1 MKLKELVNQLE
12 GSIYMPP
19 GYNGKNVDSIDIEK
33 VSPLDKAGP
42 NDISFYVNPK
52 MKELFQK
59 TKAGAVLVS
68 KANEDV
74 NCLQIVHKSPKV
86 GMAKISNIFYKLT
99 HSYEGISE
107 IAFIHQK
114 SKVHSSAT
122 IYAYAYISEG
132 AEIGEGTVIYP
143 NVYIGKNV
151 TIGANTV
158 LFPNVVVMDGCNIG
172 KDCLIHP
179 GTVIGADGFGFT
191 PTGTENIKVPQT
203 GHVVIEDNVE
213 MGALCTIDRAAFD
226 KTLIGRESKLDSQ
239 VHVAHNVEIGEL
251 SLLAGQTGIAGSAKI
266 GKNFMCSG
274 QIAVGPGIE
283 IGDNVALGP
292 RTGVIKPITEKG
304 EYMGL
309 PAVKKMDWI
318 KEVRGLQKIPELM
331 KRLRELEKQVQELDS
346 SR

>member
-1 MKLKELVNQLE
+1 MKLKDLVDQLE
-12 GSIYMPP
+12 GSFYIPP
-19 GYNGKNVDSIDIEK
+19 GYKGKDVENIKIEQ

-42 NDISFYVNPK
+42 NDISFYINPK
-52 MKELFQK
+52 MKDLFQE

-74 NCLQIVHKSPKV
+74 HCLQIVHPNPKV
-86 GMAKISNIFYKLT
+86 GMAKTSNIFYKRT
-99 HSYEGISE
+99 HSYKGISE
-107 IAFIHQK
+107 IAFIDQK
-114 SKVHSSAT
+114 AKIHPSAT

-132 AEIGEGTVIYP
+132 AEVDEGAVIYP
-143 NVYIGKNV
+143 NVYIGENTK
-151 TIGANTV
+151 IGANTV
-158 LFPNVVVMDGCNIG
+158 LFPNVVVMDNCIIG

-191 PTGTENIKVPQT
+191 PTGKENIKVPQK
-203 GHVVIEDNVE
+203 GHVVIEDDVE
-213 MGALCTIDRAAFD
+213 MGALCTVDRAAFD

-283 IGDNVALGP
+283 IGDHVALGP

-309 PAVKKMDWI
+309 PAVKKIDWI

>member
-1 MKLKELVNQLE
+1 MKLKELTNQLE
-12 GSIYMPP
+12 GSFYVPP
-19 GYNGKNVDSIDIEK
+19 GYKGPSIDDINIEK

-42 NDISFYVNPK
+42 NDVSFFVNPK
-52 MKELFQK
+52 MKDLFQK

-68 KANEDV
+68 KANEEV
-74 NCLQIVHKSPKV
+74 NCLQIVHPNPKV
-86 GMAKISNIFYKLT
+86 GMAKTYNLFYELT
-99 HSYEGISE
+99 HSYKGISE
-107 IAFIHQK
+107 IAFVHQK
-114 SKVHSSAT
+114 AKVHPSAT
-122 IYAYAYISEG
+122 IYAYAYISED
-132 AEIGEGTVIYP
+132 AEVGENAVIYP
-143 NVYIGKNV
+143 NVFVGENV
-151 TIGANTV
+151 KVGANTI
-158 LFPNVVVMDGCNIG
+158 LFPNVVVMKDCEIG
-172 KDCLIHP
+172 RNCLIHP

-191 PTGTENIKVPQT
+191 PTGKENIKVPQT
-203 GHVVIEDNVE
+203 GHVVIEDQVE
-213 MGALCTIDRAAFD
+213 MGALCSVDRAAFD

-309 PAVKKMDWI
+309 PAIKKLDWI
-318 KEVRGLQKIPELM
+318 KEVKSLQKVPELM